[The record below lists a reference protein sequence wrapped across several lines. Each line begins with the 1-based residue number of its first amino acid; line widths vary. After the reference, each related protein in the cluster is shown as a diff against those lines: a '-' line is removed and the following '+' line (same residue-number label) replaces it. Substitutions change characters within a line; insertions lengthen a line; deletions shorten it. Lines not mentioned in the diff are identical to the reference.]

1 MKSRDILLLAGIGL
15 LAWYL
20 LRDKKKPLMKEDLS
34 AGKGGSDAPPFKGGE
49 DKKPSPYPPYRLRK
63 NPLQVDDFSKKQPVF
78 VTPKL
83 DVMPDVLKPELKEPI
98 SMPAANLIPNVYD
111 RGVNQPLPD
120 KYYAS
125 FAGTCSENI
134 QSACKCTSKKS
145 EKYQIDLPKLP

>member
-1 MKSRDILLLAGIGL
+1 MKSRDILLLAGVGL
-15 LAWYL
+15 LAWWL

-34 AGKGGSDAPPFKGGE
+34 AGKGGSDAPPFKGAQ
-49 DKKPSPYPPYRLRK
+49 DKKAPNPYRLRK
-63 NPLQVDDFSKKQPVF
+63 NPISVDDLSKKQPVF

-98 SMPAANLIPNVYD
+98 SIPAANLIPNVYD

-120 KYYAS
+120 QYYAS
-125 FAGTCSENI
+125 FAGVCSEDI
-134 QSACKCTSKKS
+134 QSACKCTSTKS